1 MGLRKWMWV
10 LAGALV
16 LALAASPVLA
26 AGPGGGWLRGGDG
39 SWLGQLRLQLRDR
52 TCAELGVTP
61 EQFRQ
66 AWQRAATGLVDELQA
81 QGKITA
87 DQADQIRQRI
97 QQGEPGPWGLPGL
110 GGRGHRAGMG
120 VHLQAG
126 RQALDE
132 LAGFLGMT
140 REDFWAALRSGKS
153 VAQVAE
159 ERGKTRQDVSA
170 FLTAKVKERL
180 DQAVK
185 DGKITQ
191 EKADRVMAAFQA
203 HLSQMLDRVPNC
215 PGGPCGGPGAGPAGR
230 GGRWQRGGQGCRPP
244 APQAPAVPQSSGL

>member
-1 MGLRKWMWV
+1 MWV

-26 AGPGGGWLRGGDG
+26 AGPGGGWLRAGDG

-52 TCAELGVTP
+52 TCAQLGVTP

-87 DQADQIRQRI
+87 EQAEQIRQRI
-97 QQGEPGPWGLPGL
+97 QQGEPGPWGLPGM

-120 VHLQAG
+120 IHMQAG
-126 RQALDE
+126 RLALDE
-132 LAGFLGMT
+132 LPGFLGMT
-140 REDFWAALRSGKS
+140 ADEFWTELRSGKS

-159 ERGKTRQDVSA
+159 ERGKSRQEVSD

-180 DQAVK
+180 DQAVA
-185 DGKITQ
+185 DGKITR
-191 EKADRVMAAFQA
+191 EKADQIMATFQA
-203 HLSQMLDRVPNC
+203 HLPQMLDRMRNC
-215 PGGPCGGPGAGPAGR
+215 AGGPCGRPGAGPAGR
-230 GGRWQRGGQGCRPP
+230 GGRWQRGGQGSQPQ
-244 APQAPAVPQSSGL
+244 APQAPSAPQSSGL

>member
-1 MGLRKWMWV
+1 MGLRKWMWI

-26 AGPGGGWLRGGDG
+26 AGQGGGWLRAGDG

-81 QGKITA
+81 AGKITSE
-87 DQADQIRQRI
+87 QAEKIRERI
-97 QQGEPGPWGLPGL
+97 AQGEPGPWAIPGI
-110 GGRGHRAGMG
+110 GGRGPRGGMG
-120 VHLQAG
+120 IHLQAG
-126 RQALDE
+126 RLALGE

-140 REDFWAALRSGKS
+140 PEDFWAALRSGKS
-153 VAQVAE
+153 VAQVAQE
-159 ERGKTRQDVSA
+159 KGKTRQEVID

-180 DQAVK
+180 DKAVQ
-185 DGKITQ
+185 DGKITR
-191 EKADRVMAAFQA
+191 ERADQIMATFQA
-203 HLSQMLDRVPNC
+203 CLPQMLDQVHKGC
-215 PGGPCGGPGAGPAGR
+215 AGPCGCPGAGPGR
-230 GGRWQRGGQGCRPP
+230 GGRWQRGGQGPQP
-244 APQAPAVPQSSGL
+244 APQAPSAPQSSGL